1 METENLSKF
10 IDDVIEGAYQKG
22 LFAKEAVSQVLMMGQ
37 MIKEKMVSADSFKN
51 KNIEL
56 NCEIEKLKSENEL
69 LKKKFSVSDLDI
81 ETWKIEND
89 INEIYVPENSIKD
102 LSPHSENGS
111 LKKKEIKE
119 GEDVPY

>member
-37 MIKEKMVSADSFKN
+37 MIKEKMVKADEMQLENTARSIT
-51 KNIEL
+51 IENL
-56 NCEIEKLKSENEL
+56 QAENEL
-69 LKKKFSVSDLDI
+69 LKKKFSVSDIDI
-81 ETWKIEND
+81 ERWKIEND
-89 INEIYVPENSIKD
+89 INEIDVPENSIKD

-111 LKKKEIKE
+111 LKKKEIEK
-119 GEDVPY
+119 GDDVPI